1 MSFPF
6 TTELVAENA
15 IFGTQQAVWKKDSE
29 VSHFLKKVFGLSLLP
44 PAEVCDCS
52 ALEFLSIL
60 PNDKREEQFCDY
72 LLENDIDADSTFS
85 LPV

>member
-6 TTELVAENA
+6 RTELVAENA
-15 IFGTQQAVWKKDSE
+15 IFGTQQTVWKDSE
-29 VSHFLKKVFGLSLLP
+29 VSHFMKKMFGLSLLP
-44 PAEVCDCS
+44 PAEVCDCP

-60 PNDKREEQFCDY
+60 LNDEPEEQFYDY
-72 LLENDIDADSTFS
+72 LLENDIDVDSTFS